1 MFLVFSS
8 ISSTDDSD
16 DDEEEEE
23 EEEEGGGG
31 GGVRFLVDERR
42 LGMMSLRKDLAI
54 IPTIVRYIA

>member
-23 EEEEGGGG
+23 EEEEGG